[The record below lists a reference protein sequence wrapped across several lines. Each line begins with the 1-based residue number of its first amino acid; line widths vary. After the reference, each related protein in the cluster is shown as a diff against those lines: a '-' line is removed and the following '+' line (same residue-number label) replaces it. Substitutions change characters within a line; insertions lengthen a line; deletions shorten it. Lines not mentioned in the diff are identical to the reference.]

1 MNSEVQGGF
10 MKEHAR
16 LIARKAATI
25 LLAIAMTGVGAI
37 VALGA
42 DRDSR
47 PPEGEN
53 ATRAAEAVRAEET
66 AREADT
72 NRDGDD
78 DVAPPKRRQALREVV
93 SIGSQATVGV
103 NQVADQVVVVNGDA
117 QIEGEVRGDLVV
129 IFGKARVTG
138 RVRGDIVVVLG
149 EAMIDGRVRGD
160 TTLVMSRGR
169 FGAGANVDGD
179 VTVVGVEPEIDPAAS
194 LKSMPEVVTLG
205 PLVGYFEGAK
215 DYLIQ
220 GVFFLRPFPPRV
232 GWVWIAAGLF
242 LLLHL
247 LIAALVPRPLTECM
261 DLVRNQPVRSFL
273 VGLLAWVL
281 VGPVSLLLS
290 FTVIAPLLIW
300 MAFFAV
306 CIFGRVAAYGAA
318 GETIARISGRTGIVN
333 PIGAVLV
340 GSLVLYVSYMIP
352 VVGLLLYGLVLP
364 LGAGAVLIR
373 IFDGLRRDRP
383 PTMAG
388 PRPENLAAASALVSG
403 HPGPATHG
411 FVSTGASDAAP
422 MTAAVGGGGAS
433 AGTPVA
439 PPTPTSQ
446 ESVST
451 STPPSI
457 GAVPPVNP
465 PRTPPQV
472 IPLGGVEALAAPRVG
487 FWPRLGASCIDVI
500 LISVINLM
508 TFREVESFW
517 FLFAIYHIALWAWK
531 GTTVGGSVLNLKLVR
546 LDGRAMDWQ
555 TAVVRM
561 LGAVV
566 SLVPLG
572 LGFLWTCWDPDYQS
586 WHDRIAGTTVVRP
599 EQKVTLV

>member
-1 MNSEVQGGF
+1 
-10 MKEHAR
+10 MKEHVQF
-16 LIARKAATI
+16 IARRAATI
-25 LLAIAMTGVGAI
+25 LLAIAMIGLGPM

-42 DRDSR
+42 DRD
-47 PPEGEN
+47 
-53 ATRAAEAVRAEET
+53 TRAQDSESVTRNADSSRSQELTPGVDAE
-66 AREADT
+66 RERE
-72 NRDGDD
+72 RDEQVD
-78 DVAPPKRRQALREVV
+78 PPKRRQSLREVV
-93 SIGSQATVGV
+93 SIGSQATVGP

-117 QIEGEVRGDLVV
+117 NIEGEVRGDVVV

-169 FGAGANVDGD
+169 FGGNANVDGD
-179 VTVVGVEPEIDPAAS
+179 VTVVGVEPEIDASAS
-194 LKSMPEVVTLG
+194 LKSMPEVITLG

-220 GVFFLRPFPPRV
+220 GVFYLRPFPPRV
-232 GWVWIAAGLF
+232 GWVWIAAALF

-318 GETIARISGRTGIVN
+318 GETMSRISGRNGITHPV
-333 PIGAVLV
+333 GAVLV

-352 VVGLLLYGLVLP
+352 VVGLLVYGLVLP

-373 IFDGLRRDRP
+373 IFEGLRRDRP
-383 PTMAG
+383 PMMAG
-388 PRPENLAAASALVSG
+388 PRPENYAAANALVSG
-403 HPGPATHG
+403 NPGPATHG
-411 FVSTGASDAAP
+411 FVPTGVGEAAP
-422 MTAAVGGGGAS
+422 IPAGVGGGATLV
-433 AGTPVA
+433 GTPDGV
-439 PPTPTSQ
+439 PPTPSQ
-446 ESVST
+446 ATV
-451 STPPSI
+451 PPVVPPLV
-457 GAVPPVNP
+457 GAVPPSTP

-472 IPLGGVEALAAPRVG
+472 IPLGAVDALAAPRVG
-487 FWPRLGASCIDVI
+487 FWPRLGASAIDLI

-517 FLFAIYHIALWAWK
+517 FLLAIYHIALWAWK
-531 GTTVGGSVLNLKLVR
+531 GTTLGGSVLNLKLVR

-572 LGFLWTCWDPDYQS
+572 LGFLWTCWDADYQS